1 MTSGKTIR
9 DSFLDFFKDKAHTA
23 VQSSS
28 LVPQQDPT
36 LLFTNAGM
44 VQFKNIFLGLEQPAF
59 KRAASAQKCLRIS
72 GKHNDLE
79 SVGRDTYHHTFFE
92 MLGNWSFGD
101 YYKEESIEWA
111 WDLLTREWSL
121 PKDRLYA
128 TVYRNDDEAEAL
140 WRRISG
146 LPAERVQRFDEQD
159 NFWEMGDTGPCGPC
173 SEIHLDRGA
182 EACDHKGDP
191 GHLCAVNAGC
201 ARYIELWN
209 LVFIQ
214 YNRDTAGDLHDLP
227 ATHVDTGMGLE
238 RITAV
243 LQGVFSNYDV
253 DLFRDIITATEELAG
268 KAYGA
273 STEGDVSFRV
283 IADHARAVS
292 SLIADGVLPSN
303 DGRGYVLRRLLRRAA
318 RHGRLLGFEEPF
330 LFHLVEPVAGVLG
343 GAYPELHTEADRII
357 GTIQAEEG
365 RFAETLD
372 KGLVHLEE
380 SLAKLRRRRPETRVS
395 EDLGASDSTEARAK
409 GQTETRPSGN
419 VANTPSLEA
428 TVLPGDVAFRL
439 YDTYGFPLDLTEDIL
454 RTEGITVDHK
464 GFERLMEE
472 QRTRAR
478 AARAS
483 DTVGISDSAD
493 FKLFPASRFI
503 GYDRVKHESRV
514 TAIHRGPTQVDE
526 AQEGD
531 DVDIIVAETPFYAES
546 GGQVGDRGAI
556 RTARGDTVEV
566 RDTWH
571 PSPDVSVHRGK
582 VVSGRVAAGDEVEL
596 SVDGER
602 RQRAMLNHSAT
613 HVLHAVLREQ
623 LGVNVRQAGSLVAP
637 GRLRFDFTC
646 NGPVDPEVL
655 ERIEREVNQRVREN
669 GGVTTEEM
677 AYDDAIRAGAMA
689 FFGDKYGDRV
699 RVVRI
704 GDFSTELCG
713 GTHIHQAGDIGL
725 FRLTAEGG
733 VSAGVR
739 RIEAVTGATAFD
751 VMRACDSVLAEVTG
765 LLRSTNE
772 NAVEKVRRLLERQK
786 ELERQV
792 AELKDQLG
800 RNRVPELLG
809 KARKNA
815 AGASFIVEKVDGMDA
830 RQLRETV
837 DQLRQQM
844 PDAFVFLA
852 CPGENNVMLAA
863 GAGGGLD
870 ERYHAGNIIKQV
882 APAVG
887 GGGGGRADFAQ
898 AGGKQPQ
905 KTDEALRLAREI
917 VSGIS

>member
-1 MTSGKTIR
+1 MGVMTSGQEIR
-9 DSFLDFFKDKAHTA
+9 DSFLDFFKDKTHTV

-44 VQFKNIFLGLEQPAF
+44 VQFKNIFLGVEQASY

-101 YYKEESIEWA
+101 YYKEEAIAWA
-111 WDLLTREWSL
+111 WELLTKEWGL
-121 PKDRLYA
+121 PKDKLYA
-128 TVYRNDDEAEAL
+128 TVFRNDDEAEGL
-140 WRRISG
+140 WPRISG
-146 LPAERVQRFDEQD
+146 LPAERVQRFDEKD

-173 SEIHLDRGA
+173 SEIHLDRGP
-182 EACDHKGDP
+182 EACDHKGEP
-191 GHLCAVNAGC
+191 GHVCAVNADC

-214 YNRDTAGDLHDLP
+214 YNRDAGGELHELP
-227 ATHVDTGMGLE
+227 AKHVDTGMGLE

-243 LQGVFSNYDV
+243 MRGVFSNYDV
-253 DLFRDIITATEELAG
+253 DLFRNIITATEELAG
-268 KAYGA
+268 KAYGEDA
-273 STEGDVSFRV
+273 EADVSFRV

-292 SLIADGVLPSN
+292 CLIADGVLPSN

-330 LFHLVEPVAGVLG
+330 LHRLAEPVAGVLG
-343 GAYPELHTEADRII
+343 DAYGEVRVEAERIGA
-357 GTIQAEEG
+357 TIKAEEA
-365 RFAETLD
+365 RFADTLD
-372 KGLVHLEE
+372 KGLVLLED
-380 SLAKLRRRRPETRVS
+380 SLAELR
-395 EDLGASDSTEARAK
+395 
-409 GQTETRPSGN
+409 N
-419 VANTPSLEA
+419 ANGRS
-428 TVLPGDVAFRL
+428 LPGDVAFRL
-439 YDTYGFPLDLTEDIL
+439 YDTYGFPVDLTEDIL
-454 RTEGITVDHK
+454 RGEGIAVDHE

-472 QRTRAR
+472 QRTRGR
-478 AARAS
+478 AAR
-483 DTVGISDSAD
+483 DTAVQGDGLNVTDA
-493 FKLFPASRFI
+493 LPHSRFL
-503 GYDRVKHESRV
+503 GYDRLSHESRV
-514 TAIHRGPTQVDE
+514 TALYRGDAPVEE

-531 DVDIIVAETPFYAES
+531 AVELIAAETPFYAES
-546 GGQVGDRGAI
+546 GGQVGDRGII

-566 RDTWH
+566 LDTWH
-571 PSPDVSVHRGK
+571 PTPEVSVHRGK

-596 SVDGER
+596 AVDGEHR
-602 RQRAMLNHSAT
+602 GRAMLNHSAT
-613 HVLHAVLREQ
+613 HILHAVLRER
-623 LGVNVRQAGSLVAP
+623 LGAGVRQAGSLVAP
-637 GRLRFDFTC
+637 DRLRFDFTHD
-646 NGPVDPEVL
+646 GPVDAEAL

-669 GGVTTEEM
+669 GGVSTEEM
-677 AYDDAIRAGAMA
+677 DYDEAIEAGAMA

-725 FRLTAEGG
+725 FRLSAEGG

-739 RIEAVTGATAFD
+739 RIEAFTGATAFD
-751 VMRACDSVLAEVTG
+751 VMRAYDAVLAEVTG

-772 NAVEKVRRLLERQK
+772 DAPEKVRRLLDRQK

-792 AELKDQLG
+792 AELKSQLG
-800 RNRVPELLG
+800 QNRLPELLG
-809 KARKNA
+809 KAQKNA
-815 AGASFIVEKVDGMDA
+815 AGASFIVERVEGLDS

-837 DQLRQQM
+837 DQLRQQL
-844 PDAFVFLA
+844 PGGFVFLA
-852 CPGENNVMLAA
+852 CPGEKNVMLAA
-863 GAGGGLD
+863 GAGSDLD
-870 ERYHAGNIIKQV
+870 GRYHAGDIIKQV

-905 KTDEALRLAREI
+905 KTDDALRLAREI
-917 VSGIS
+917 VSKIS

>member
-1 MTSGKTIR
+1 MTSGKAIR
-9 DSFLDFFKDKAHTA
+9 DSFLDFFKDKTHTV

-44 VQFKNIFLGLEQPAF
+44 VQFKNIFLGVERPAF

-79 SVGRDTYHHTFFE
+79 AVGRDTYHHTFFE

-101 YYKEESIEWA
+101 YYKEEAIDWA
-111 WDLLTREWSL
+111 WDLLTREWGL

-128 TVYRNDDEAEAL
+128 TVFRDDDEAEAL
-140 WRRISG
+140 WHRISG
-146 LPAERVQRFDEQD
+146 LPPGRVQRFDEKD

-173 SEIHLDRGA
+173 SEIHLDRGL
-182 EACDHKGDP
+182 EACDLQGEA
-191 GHLCAVNAGC
+191 GHVCAVNAGC

-214 YNRDTAGDLHDLP
+214 YNRDAAGELHELP
-227 ATHVDTGMGLE
+227 AKHVDTGMGLE

-253 DLFRDIITATEELAG
+253 DLFRDIISATEELAG
-268 KAYGA
+268 KAYGD
-273 STEGDVSFRV
+273 SVEGDVSFRV

-330 LFHLVEPVAGVLG
+330 LFRLVEPVAGVLG
-343 GAYPELHTEADRII
+343 EAYPELHTEAERIV
-357 GTIQAEEG
+357 GTVRAEEG

-372 KGLVHLEE
+372 KGLVLLED
-380 SLAKLRRRRPETRVS
+380 SLAELRN
-395 EDLGASDSTEARAK
+395 
-409 GQTETRPSGN
+409 SGGK
-419 VANTPSLEA
+419 SLS
-428 TVLPGDVAFRL
+428 GDVAFRL
-439 YDTYGFPLDLTEDIL
+439 YDTYGFPVDLTEDIL
-454 RTEGITVDHK
+454 RGEGITVDHE

-472 QRTRAR
+472 QRTRGR
-478 AARAS
+478 AARHIQINVS
-483 DTVGISDSAD
+483 DSIGISDSVDAKVLPSSH
-493 FKLFPASRFI
+493 FL
-503 GYDRVKHESRV
+503 GYDRLEHESRV
-514 TAIHRGPTQVDE
+514 TGLFRGDAPTEE
-526 AQEGD
+526 AHEGD
-531 DVDIIVAETPFYAES
+531 EVEIIVAETPFYAES
-546 GGQVGDRGAI
+546 GGQVGDRGVI
-556 RTARGDTVEV
+556 RTGRGDTVEV
-566 RDTWH
+566 LDTWH
-571 PSPDVSVHRGK
+571 PTPEVSVHRGK
-582 VVSGRVAAGDEVEL
+582 VVTGRVAAGDEVEL
-596 SVDGER
+596 TVDGER
-602 RQRAMLNHSAT
+602 RRRAMLNHSAT
-613 HVLHAVLREQ
+613 HILHAILREH
-623 LGVNVRQAGSLVAP
+623 LGANVRQAGSLVAP
-637 GRLRFDFTC
+637 DRLRFDFTHD
-646 NGPVDPEVL
+646 GPVAPEIL
-655 ERIEREVNQRVREN
+655 ERIEREVNERVREN
-669 GGVTTEEM
+669 GGVSTEEM
-677 AYDDAIRAGAMA
+677 DYHDAIRAGAMA

-725 FRLTAEGG
+725 FRLSAEGG

-751 VMRACDSVLAEVTG
+751 VMRAYDAVLAEISG
-765 LLRSTNE
+765 LLRGTHE
-772 NAVEKVRRLLERQK
+772 DAVEKVRRLLERQK

-792 AELKDQLG
+792 SELKDQLG
-800 RNRVPELLG
+800 QNRVPDLLA
-809 KARKNA
+809 KAQKNA
-815 AGASFIVEKVDGMDA
+815 AGASFIIEKVEGMDA
-830 RQLRETV
+830 KQLRETV
-837 DQLRQQM
+837 DQIRQQM

-852 CPGENNVMLAA
+852 CPGEKNVMLAA
-863 GAGGGLD
+863 GAGSQLD
-870 ERYHAGNIIKQV
+870 GRYHAGNIIKQV
-882 APAVG
+882 APTVG

-905 KTDEALRLAREI
+905 KTDEALRLARKI

>member
-1 MTSGKTIR
+1 MTSGKAIR
-9 DSFLDFFKDKAHTA
+9 DSFLDFFKDKTHTV

-44 VQFKNIFLGLEQPAF
+44 VQFKNIFLGVERPAF

-79 SVGRDTYHHTFFE
+79 AVGRDTYHHTFFE

-101 YYKEESIEWA
+101 YYKEEAIDWA

-121 PKDRLYA
+121 PKDKLYA
-128 TVYRNDDEAEAL
+128 TVFRDDDEAEAL
-140 WRRISG
+140 WHRISG
-146 LPAERVQRFDEQD
+146 LPPERVQRFDEKD

-173 SEIHLDRGA
+173 SEIHLDRGP
-182 EACDHKGDP
+182 EACDLQGEA
-191 GHLCAVNAGC
+191 GHVCAVNAGC

-214 YNRDTAGDLHDLP
+214 YNRDAAGELHELP
-227 ATHVDTGMGLE
+227 AKHVDTGMGLE

-243 LQGVFSNYDV
+243 LQGVYSNYDV
-253 DLFRDIITATEELAG
+253 DLFRDIISATEELAG
-268 KAYGA
+268 KAYGDSA
-273 STEGDVSFRV
+273 DGDVSFRV

-330 LFHLVEPVAGVLG
+330 LFRLVEPVASVLG
-343 GAYPELHTEADRII
+343 GAYPELGNEAERIV
-357 GTIQAEEG
+357 GTIKAEEG

-372 KGLVHLEE
+372 KGLVLLED
-380 SLAKLRRRRPETRVS
+380 SLAALRR
-395 EDLGASDSTEARAK
+395 
-409 GQTETRPSGN
+409 SGGK
-419 VANTPSLEA
+419 SLS
-428 TVLPGDVAFRL
+428 GDVAFRL
-439 YDTYGFPLDLTEDIL
+439 YDTYGFPVDLTEDIL
-454 RTEGITVDHK
+454 RGEGIAVDHE

-472 QRTRAR
+472 QRTRGR
-478 AARAS
+478 AAR
-483 DTVGISDSAD
+483 DTAPHGDSLNVTD
-493 FKLFPASRFI
+493 GLPSSRFL
-503 GYDRVKHESRV
+503 GYDRLEHESRV
-514 TAIHRGPTQVDE
+514 TGLYRADAPAEE
-526 AQEGD
+526 AHEGD
-531 DVDIIVAETPFYAES
+531 EVEIIVAETPFYAES
-546 GGQVGDRGAI
+546 GGQVGDRGII

-566 RDTWH
+566 LDTWH
-571 PSPDVSVHRGK
+571 PAPAVSVHRGK

-596 SVDGER
+596 AVDGAR
-602 RQRAMLNHSAT
+602 RERAMLNHSAT
-613 HVLHAVLREQ
+613 HILHAVLREH
-623 LGVNVRQAGSLVAP
+623 LGANVRQAGSLVAP
-637 GRLRFDFTC
+637 DRLRFDFTHD
-646 NGPVDPEVL
+646 GPVNPEIL
-655 ERIEREVNQRVREN
+655 ERIEREVNERVREN
-669 GGVTTEEM
+669 GDVSTEEM
-677 AYDDAIRAGAMA
+677 DYDDAIRTGAMA

-725 FRLTAEGG
+725 FRLSSEGG

-751 VMRACDSVLAEVTG
+751 IMRAYDAVLAEVTG

-772 NAVEKVRRLLERQK
+772 DAVEKVRRLLERQK

-792 AELKDQLG
+792 AELKGQIG
-800 RNRVPELLG
+800 QNRVPDLLA

-815 AGASFIVEKVDGMDA
+815 AGASFIIEKVEGMDA

-852 CPGENNVMLAA
+852 CPGEKNVMLAA

-870 ERYHAGNIIKQV
+870 GRYHAGNIIKQV

-917 VSGIS
+917 VSGIA